1 MAVHILIG
9 TRSPQLGEFIQHA
22 LEDAG
27 GYQPVLASDRSEL
40 LARARQIPFELAVL
54 DSELEESGI
63 DLTCKALKEILPR
76 INLLL
81 IKSEDSPLQD
91 HDWEIEPDYQLTQ
104 PLQTEWLLRSVRAV
118 LNDELGI
125 STPELPLALDLSN
138 SEGNVIKSSET
149 MVSQTPQEDN
159 GNTLPP
165 WLEDVNRAAQHL
177 TRLSLEASAQAALIT
192 RRGNLWAY
200 AGQLSQP
207 AAQELSEVVDQD
219 WVYSTN
225 HIGSS
230 SHNGSDL
237 VRFVRL
243 NTTGGEFMLYATG
256 LGKDMVLAL
265 AFDAETPFSR
275 IRAQASHLAK
285 ALASPPVPEQ
295 PHAETRPLTEETDLS
310 AEGSAKERP
319 LEEDI
324 PELELP
330 PLFSGESVPPHTP
343 VKDENTPHIPSG
355 ETQRAAPMERDSFE
369 TSIPLETGLLE
380 QKSASSQVEPIYRT
394 ESPRSGQLAASSEL
408 EALQDIWLP
417 ENETAERPDLEPLTS
432 GYYNLT
438 CLCLLIP
445 RIPEHYLVG
454 ELSTQLS
461 AWMRQLSVAFGWRLE
476 YLSVR
481 PLYLMWTSS
490 APPTISPSFLVDRI
504 RRHTSQRIFKEFLEL
519 AYENPSG
526 DFWAP
531 ASLAISTG
539 KSPSPGVLKKFIE
552 ATRRQ
557 QGIENKY

>member
-1 MAVHILIG
+1 MAVHVLIG
-9 TRSPQLGEFIQHA
+9 THSPQLGEFIQHA

-27 GYQPVLASDRSEL
+27 GYQPVLASDRSDL
-40 LARARQIPFELAVL
+40 LARARQIPFELAIL
-54 DSELEESGI
+54 DAELEAGGV
-63 DLTCKALKEILPR
+63 DLTWKALKEILPQ

-91 HDWEIEPDYQLTQ
+91 HNWEIEPDYQLTQ
-104 PLQTEWLLRSVRAV
+104 PLKPEWLLRSVRAV
-118 LNDELGI
+118 LDDELSN
-125 STPELPLALDLSN
+125 STPEMPLALDLSK
-138 SEGNVIKSSET
+138 SGGDVIKSSET

-159 GNTLPP
+159 GNNLPP

-192 RRGNLWAY
+192 RRGALWAY

-207 AAQELSEVVDQD
+207 AAQELSKVVDQD

-225 HIGSS
+225 HAGSS

-256 LGKDMVLAL
+256 IGEDMVLAL

-285 ALASPPVPEQ
+285 ALASPPLPEQ
-295 PHAETRPLTEETDLS
+295 PPLDQDMNAAGSPEKQPPEEAL
-310 AEGSAKERP
+310 
-319 LEEDI
+319 
-324 PELELP
+324 PELEIP
-330 PLFSGESVPPHTP
+330 HLFSGESFPPHKP
-343 VKDENTPHIPSG
+343 SKQDQAISPPSG
-355 ETQRAAPMERDSFE
+355 ETQASAMMENGERKI
-369 TSIPLETGLLE
+369 SIPLKTRGLGR
-380 QKSASSQVEPIYRT
+380 QPGSPSVEPAV
-394 ESPRSGQLAASSEL
+394 GSEATQA
-408 EALQDIWLP
+408 EPSTGAPQIETLQDIWLP

-504 RRHTSQRIFKEFLEL
+504 RRHTSHRIFKEFPQL

-539 KSPSPGVLKKFIE
+539 KSPSPQVLKKFIE
-552 ATRRQ
+552 AARQQ
-557 QGIENKY
+557 QGIENNR

>member
-1 MAVHILIG
+1 MAVHVLIG

-27 GYQPVLASDRSEL
+27 GYQPVLASDRSDL
-40 LARARQIPFELAVL
+40 LARARQTPFELAIL
-54 DSELEESGI
+54 DAELEAGGV
-63 DLTCKALKEILPR
+63 DLTWKALKEILPQ

-91 HDWEIEPDYQLTQ
+91 QDWEIEPDYQLTQ
-104 PLQTEWLLRSVRAV
+104 PLKPDWLLRSVRAV
-118 LNDELGI
+118 LDDELGI
-125 STPELPLALDLSN
+125 SKPELPPALDLSK
-138 SEGNVIKSSET
+138 SGGDVIESSET

-159 GNTLPP
+159 RNNLPP

-192 RRGNLWAY
+192 RRGALWAY

-207 AAQELSEVVDQD
+207 AAQELSNLVDQD

-225 HIGSS
+225 HTGSA

-256 LGKDMVLAL
+256 LGEDMVLAL

-285 ALASPPVPEQ
+285 ALASPPLPEQ
-295 PHAETRPLTEETDLS
+295 PLLDQKLGAAGS
-310 AEGSAKERP
+310 AEEAP
-319 LEEDI
+319 VEEEL

-330 PLFSGESVPPHTP
+330 PLFSAESVPPHRPSKQDQAIST
-343 VKDENTPHIPSG
+343 PSG
-355 ETQRAAPMERDSFE
+355 EVQPSSMLENGERE
-369 TSIPLETGLLE
+369 IPIPLETGLLE
-380 QKSASSQVEPIYRT
+380 QQPASPHVESAAGAESTQAEPLTGAPEIET
-394 ESPRSGQLAASSEL
+394 LNN
-408 EALQDIWLP
+408 IWLP
-417 ENETAERPDLEPLTS
+417 ENETADRPDLEPLTS

-504 RRHTSQRIFKEFLEL
+504 RRHTSHRIFKEFPQL

-531 ASLAISTG
+531 PSLAISTG
-539 KSPSPGVLKKFIE
+539 KSPSPQVLKKFIE
-552 ATRRQ
+552 TARRQ
-557 QGIENKY
+557 QGIENNR

>member
-1 MAVHILIG
+1 MAVHVLIG

-27 GYQPVLASDRSEL
+27 GYQPMLASDRSEL
-40 LARARQIPFELAVL
+40 LARARQISFELAIL
-54 DSELEESGI
+54 DSELEAGGV
-63 DLTCKALKEILPR
+63 DLTWKALKEILPQ

-91 HDWEIEPDYQLTQ
+91 QDWEIEPDYQLTQ
-104 PLQTEWLLRSVRAV
+104 PLKTEWLLRSVRAV

-125 STPELPLALDLSN
+125 STPELPPALDLSK
-138 SEGNVIKSSET
+138 SGGDAIESSET

-159 GNTLPP
+159 GNNLPP

-192 RRGNLWAY
+192 RRGALWAY

-225 HIGSS
+225 HAGSS

-256 LGKDMVLAL
+256 LGEDMVLAL

-285 ALASPPVPEQ
+285 ALASPPLPEQ
-295 PHAETRPLTEETDLS
+295 PPLDQDLGTAGSEE
-310 AEGSAKERP
+310 ERQV
-319 LEEDI
+319 EEEFT
-324 PELELP
+324 ELELP
-330 PLFSGESVPPHTP
+330 PLFSGENVPPHTP
-343 VKDENTPHIPSG
+343 SKQDQAVSTLSGKTQHPTAVGKDNP
-355 ETQRAAPMERDSFE
+355 E

-380 QKSASSQVEPIYRT
+380 QRLASSPVEPTIGSEAT
-394 ESPRSGQLAASSEL
+394 QTGQTVDAPKT
-408 EALQDIWLP
+408 EALRDIWLP
-417 ENETAERPDLEPLTS
+417 ENEIADRPDLEPLTS

-438 CLCLLIP
+438 CLCMLVP

-461 AWMRQLSVAFGWRLE
+461 TWMRQLSLAFGWRLE

-504 RRHTSQRIFKEFLEL
+504 RHHTSQRIFKEFPQL

-539 KSPSPGVLKKFIE
+539 KSPSPDVLKKFIE
-552 ATRRQ
+552 ITRRQ
-557 QGIENKY
+557 QGIENNR